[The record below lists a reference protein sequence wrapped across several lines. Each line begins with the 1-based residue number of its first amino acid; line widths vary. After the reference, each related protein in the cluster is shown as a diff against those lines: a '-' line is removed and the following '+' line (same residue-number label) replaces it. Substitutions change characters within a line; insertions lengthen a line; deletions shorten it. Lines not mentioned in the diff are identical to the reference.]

1 MNCLLQRL
9 GKAATFVLTLA
20 SFILAAPLL
29 PNVPQSVLSGPV
41 ATAHSANYVG
51 DQECRACHA
60 RTVESYFRTA
70 HHRTS
75 RIAARDSILGS
86 FSPGKN
92 LLKTSYPDL
101 SFRMEAKASG
111 FYVTSETE
119 FSDPASKRSE
129 RLDLVL
135 GSGRIGQT
143 YLYWKGDRLFELPVS
158 YWTALGTWIS
168 SPGYLDDVGNFDR
181 PVTPRCLE
189 CHVGYAE
196 STPGPDP
203 PNRYYAAR
211 LVMGISC
218 ERCHGPGRQHVDAMK
233 SLKPLQSIINPAK
246 LTRDER
252 VEVCAQCHNGLR
264 KPVAPAF
271 SYLPGKPL
279 DNYFEPA
286 PPDPSPTGE
295 VHGNQVGLL
304 RSSRCFQA
312 SPAMNC
318 ATCHNVH
325 QTERDAASYSR
336 HCLACHESKSCGEFR
351 KLGEKIA
358 GNCVDCHMPVLSS
371 SKIISLSNGK
381 EVKANIRTH
390 WIKVYPKT
398 RMP

>member
-1 MNCLLQRL
+1 MNCLLMRL
-9 GKAATFVLTLA
+9 GNAASFVLSLA
-20 SFILAAPLL
+20 CFILATPLL
-29 PNVPQSVLSGPV
+29 PREPQTAPSRPTA
-41 ATAHSANYVG
+41 ATNSASDVG
-51 DQECRACHA
+51 DEECSVCHA
-60 RTVESYFRTA
+60 RIEESYFRTA
-70 HHRTS
+70 HHLTS
-75 RIAARDSILGS
+75 RIAAKDSILGS
-86 FSPGKN
+86 FSAGKN
-92 LLKTSYPDL
+92 LLKTSDL
-101 SFRMEAKASG
+101 DLNFRMEAKANG
-111 FYVTSETE
+111 FYMTSASE

-129 RLDLVL
+129 RIDLVL

-168 SPGYLDDVGNFDR
+168 SPGYFDDVGNFDR

-196 STPGPDP
+196 NDPGLDP
-203 PNRYYAAR
+203 PNHYNPAKI
-211 LVMGISC
+211 VMGISC

-233 SLKPLQSIINPAK
+233 TKKPAETIINPAK
-246 LTRDER
+246 LTRDEQ

-271 SYLPGKPL
+271 SYLPGESL
-279 DNYFEPA
+279 DNFFEPA
-286 PPDPSPTGE
+286 LPDSNPTAE

-304 RSSRCFQA
+304 QRSRCFQA
-312 SPAMNC
+312 SQTMSC

-325 QTERDAASYSR
+325 QTQRNASSYSE
-336 HCLACHESKSCGEFR
+336 HCLTCHKTKTCGEFG

-371 SKIISLSNGK
+371 EKIISVSDGM
-381 EVKANIRTH
+381 EVNAKIRTH
-390 WIKVYPKT
+390 WIKVYPEK